1 MTTQAWQEELEIAI
15 RAAITA
21 GELLRGGFTKT
32 QTVLADD
39 GHDIKLQADRDAE
52 ALILKALRLSSYPVV
67 AEESGEHGDLRA
79 GGPFWVVDPLD
90 GTANFSR
97 GVPQCCVSI
106 ALSRPDD
113 PILGVILDFNRNDL
127 FTGIVDA
134 GAWHNGRPMAVSA
147 VTHAAQGI
155 LSTGFPA
162 DFDFDDAGMR
172 QMAEQLRKF
181 KKVRMIGSAALALAY
196 VACGRFDAYFEINTR
211 FWDIAAGAALV
222 KAAGGDIEIT
232 STGKG
237 TWARHVRGAANRSI
251 WQ

>member
-1 MTTQAWQEELEIAI
+1 MTAHAWHAELELAV
-15 RAAITA
+15 RAAVAA
-21 GELLRGGFTKT
+21 GELLRQIFTKT
-32 QTVLADD
+32 QTVLADT

-52 ALILKALRLSSYPVV
+52 AVILKVLRVSPYPVV

-113 PILGVILDFNRNDL
+113 PILGVIHDFNRDEL
-127 FTGIVDA
+127 FTGIVGA

-147 VTHAAQGI
+147 VTHPKDGI

-162 DFDFDDAGMR
+162 DFDFDDAGTR
-172 QMAEQLRKF
+172 QMADQLRKF
-181 KKVRMIGSAALALAY
+181 KKVRMIGSAALAMAY

-222 KAAGGDIEIT
+222 KAAGGDVEIT
-232 STGKG
+232 STDKG